1 MDNTD
6 NKTIVTSYRLTQ
18 DTKDKL
24 QQQLKDLGLTQEQ
37 YFSKVA
43 SLMELENVKQ
53 NSFLSKD
60 TTIIQSNL
68 DAILKAFVS
77 VADSSNNL
85 ISNKDQELEELKAKY
100 KDMLFNKDNCIT
112 SKSEELQ
119 GIYGTLD
126 VLQLENNNNK
136 IELDKIRIEN
146 AKQIEQLQSNLADK
160 TSLIE
165 QYKSKNDM
173 LLSDLQEYKQYK
185 TDNESLKV
193 LIADLQAE
201 KVELNNNVSQ
211 SKIDIETISQEV
223 NQIKKENELNTKLKI
238 AEIREEFNLQI
249 SNEQEK
255 HNKQIQ
261 EYQDKYK
268 TLLEQLEAKK
278 TTPRKSKKQE
288 QEGQEE

>member
-119 GIYGTLD
+119 GVYGTLD